1 MSLKKSV
8 QTSPYIIKGEK
19 KKYALCACGLS
30 SNQPFCDGSHK
41 STDIIPIILK
51 MKKKAISLCV
61 DVKEQVILHFVMAAT
76 RNSDKINKEIIKW
89 KNI

>member
-1 MSLKKSV
+1 MSLKKTL

-41 STDIIPIILK
+41 STDITPIIFENEK
-51 MKKKAISLCV
+51 EGNIALCGCKGTGKSPFC
-61 DVKEQVILHFVMAAT
+61 DGSHTKL
-76 RNSDKINKEIIKW
+76 W
-89 KNI
+89 